1 MPFRP
6 LLVRIRCPV
15 LPRCR
20 LLRSSSIL
28 IPGKTVWRRCKAGRL
43 AVLNDAAA
51 YFAALREALLRA
63 TRQVYII
70 GWDIHSQTRFVGPSG
85 QAGDG
90 YPEELGAFLKAL
102 LLAKPDLHINILAW
116 NFPALYAAEREWNSA
131 TKFTTGTSD
140 RLRFCFD
147 SSLPLGSAQ
156 HQKIVTIDGAL
167 AFVGGLDLTIRRWDT
182 SAHAADDPLRVDPD
196 GKPYPPF
203 HDVQCMVDG
212 EAAASVTEI
221 AENRWCAAGCTVET
235 SLAVA
240 GERWPASVPVQSRG
254 MTVGIARTEIAT
266 AGAPGVNEVAR
277 LFEAS
282 INAADRFIYVE
293 NQFTSATDFAHL
305 LAQRMVDVPQLHV
318 LIVTPKLHSSWFESQ
333 AMQSGRGGFIGAFLA
348 AGVMDRVR
356 FLYPSTRDGE
366 TEAAVM
372 VHSKVMIVD
381 DRILRIGSAN
391 LNNRS
396 MGADTE
402 CDLAFEATSE
412 AQQRSI
418 AQVRRQLIGHFCGVD
433 EREIERNEADLFGY
447 LDRRAESD
455 AAKSLRPIDPEATS
469 GGMAAMVQ
477 PVADPREPL
486 HLDRVATRMWTPRT
500 ILAVSGLAAA
510 LAGLA
515 LAWQYTSLHDFTDVG
530 FVSSMISQPAR
541 SHFAPLLAIAAFVLG
556 GLVVFPVLVLIAATA
571 AALGPWTGFF
581 SAGAGVLLSA
591 LLLFTIGRV
600 LGQARLQR
608 LLGRRAGRVQSR
620 VIGKGVV
627 AVAMIRMVPIAPF
640 SIVNVV
646 AGASKLSLR
655 DFLLG
660 TALGMAPG
668 IAVMAAL
675 GAQIAD
681 LARNAS
687 WTNVLLLALAILAW
701 IALCLGV
708 QFLVTWW
715 TGRRM

>member
-1 MPFRP
+1 
-6 LLVRIRCPV
+6 

-20 LLRSSSIL
+20 LLQSSSIL
-28 IPGKTVWRRCKAGRL
+28 VPGDTVWKRCKAGRL

-51 YFAALREALLRA
+51 YFVALREALLLA
-63 TRQVYII
+63 ARQVYII
-70 GWDIHSQTRFVGPSG
+70 GWDIHSLTRFVGPSG
-85 QAGDG
+85 QAEDG

-102 LLAKPDLHINILAW
+102 LETKPELRINILSW

-131 TKFTTGTSD
+131 AKFTSEATG
-140 RLRFCFD
+140 RLCFCFD

-156 HQKIVTIDGAL
+156 HQKIVVIDGVL

-182 SAHAADDPLRVDPD
+182 SAHEADDPLRIDPD

-212 EAAASVTEI
+212 EAAVSLTVL
-221 AENRWCAAGCTVET
+221 AENRWRAAGCTVERT
-235 SLAVA
+235 VSVR

-254 MTVGIARTEIAT
+254 MTTGIARTEIAT
-266 AGAPGVNEVAR
+266 ASGAGVNEVAR

-282 INAADRFIYVE
+282 INAADRFIYIE
-293 NQFTSATDFAHL
+293 NKFTSAIDIARL
-305 LAQRMVDVPQLHV
+305 LAQRMQDVPQLRV

-333 AMQSGRGGFIGAFLA
+333 AMQSGRGGFIAEFVS
-348 AGVMDRVR
+348 AGVMDRIR
-356 FLYPSTRDGE
+356 FLYPSTGGTDRA
-366 TEAAVM
+366 AAVM

-381 DRILRIGSAN
+381 DRILRVGSAN

-402 CDLAFEATSE
+402 CDLAFEATSSTHWE
-412 AQQRSI
+412 YI
-418 AQVRRQLIGHFCGVD
+418 ARLRRQLIGHFCGVD
-433 EREIERNEADLFGY
+433 ERDIASNDADLFGF
-447 LDRRAESD
+447 LDRLPDAG
-455 AAKSLRPIDPEATS
+455 AAKSLRPIDPAATAGS
-469 GGMAAMVQ
+469 MATVVQ

-486 HLDRVATRMWTPRT
+486 HLDRAANRMWTART
-500 ILAVSGLAAA
+500 ILTVSGLAAA
-510 LAGLA
+510 LVCLA

-530 FVSSMISQPAR
+530 FVSSVISQPAW
-541 SHFAPLLAIAAFVLG
+541 SQFAPLLAIAAFVLG

-571 AALGPWTGFF
+571 AALGPWMGFV
-581 SAGAGVLLSA
+581 SAAIGVLLSSSV
-591 LLLFTIGRV
+591 LFGIGRV
-600 LGQARLQR
+600 LGHARLQR
-608 LLGRRAGRVQSR
+608 LLGRRSSRIQSR
-620 VIGKGVV
+620 IIGKGVV

-646 AGASKLSLR
+646 AGASKLRPR

-660 TALGMAPG
+660 TALGMLPG

-687 WTNVLLLALAILAW
+687 WANAVLLALAILAW

-708 QFLVTWW
+708 QFLVTWMA
-715 TGRRM
+715 GRKP

>member
-1 MPFRP
+1 
-6 LLVRIRCPV
+6 LRID
-15 LPRCR
+15 
-20 LLRSSSIL
+20 IL
-28 IPGKTVWRRCKAGRL
+28 I
-43 AVLNDAAA
+43 
-51 YFAALREALLRA
+51 
-63 TRQVYII
+63 
-70 GWDIHSQTRFVGPSG
+70 
-85 QAGDG
+85 
-90 YPEELGAFLKAL
+90 
-102 LLAKPDLHINILAW
+102 W
-116 NFPALYAAEREWNSA
+116 NFPALYAAEREWNSV
-131 TKFTTGTSD
+131 TKFTSEASD

-182 SAHAADDPLRVDPD
+182 SAHEADDPLRTDPD

-235 SLAVA
+235 PAAVA
-240 GERWPASVPVQSRG
+240 DERWPGSVPVQSRG
-254 MTVGIARTEIAT
+254 LTVGIARTEIAT
-266 AGAPGVNEVAR
+266 ASAAGVNEVAR

-282 INAADRFIYVE
+282 INAADRFIYIE
-293 NQFTSATDFAHL
+293 NQFTSAADIARL
-305 LAQRMVDVPQLHV
+305 LAQRMVDVPQLRV

-333 AMQSGRGGFIGAFLA
+333 AMQSGRGGFIGQFVA

-356 FLYPSTRDGE
+356 FLYPSTGNGA

-381 DRILRIGSAN
+381 DRILRVGSAN

-412 AQQRSI
+412 AQQNYI
-418 AQVRRQLIGHFCGVD
+418 AQIRRQLIGHFCGVD

-447 LDRRAESD
+447 LDRLAEGG
-455 AAKSLRPIDPEATS
+455 AAKSLRPIDPAATS

-486 HLDRVATRMWTPRT
+486 HLDRAATRMWTPRT

-515 LAWQYTSLHDFTDVG
+515 LAWQYTSLRDFADVG
-530 FVSSMISQPAR
+530 FVSSVISQPAR
-541 SHFAPLLAIAAFVLG
+541 SQFAPLFAIAAFVLG
-556 GLVVFPVLVLIAATA
+556 GLVVFPVLVLIAATS
-571 AALGPWTGFF
+571 AALGPWIGFF
-581 SAGAGVLLSA
+581 SAGVGVLLSA
-591 LLLFTIGRV
+591 LLLFAIGRV

-608 LLGRRAGRVQSR
+608 LLGRRAGRVQGR
-620 VIGKGVV
+620 IIGKGVV

-660 TALGMAPG
+660 TVLGMAPG

-687 WTNVLLLALAILAW
+687 WTNAVLLALAVLAW

-708 QFLVTWW
+708 QFLVTWMA
-715 TGRRM
+715 GRRT

>member
-1 MPFRP
+1 
-6 LLVRIRCPV
+6 LS
-15 LPRCR
+15 RCR
-20 LLRSSSIL
+20 LLQSSSIL
-28 IPGKTVWRRCKAGRL
+28 IPGDTVWRRCKAGRL
-43 AVLNDAAA
+43 AILNDAAA
-51 YFAALREALLRA
+51 YFAALRQALLLA

-70 GWDIHSQTRFVGPSG
+70 GWDIHSLTRFVGPSG
-85 QAGDG
+85 HADDG
-90 YPEELGAFLKAL
+90 CPQELGAFLKAL
-102 LLAKPDLHINILAW
+102 LKAKSELRINILVW

-131 TKFTTGTSD
+131 AKFASEESG

-156 HQKIVTIDGAL
+156 HQKIVVIDGAL
-167 AFVGGLDLTIRRWDT
+167 AFVGGLDLTIRRWDS
-182 SAHAADDPLRVDPD
+182 SAHEAHHPLRTDPD

-212 EAAASVTEI
+212 EAAVSLTEV
-221 AENRWCAAGCTVET
+221 AESRWRAAGCTVT
-235 SLAVA
+235 SADVTC
-240 GERWPASVPVQSRG
+240 ERWPASVPVQSRG

-266 AGAPGVNEVAR
+266 ASEAGANEVAR

-282 INAADRFIYVE
+282 INAADRFIYIE
-293 NQFTSATDFAHL
+293 NQFTSATDIARL
-305 LAQRMVDVPQLHV
+305 LAQRMLDVPQLRV
-318 LIVTPKLHSSWFESQ
+318 LIVTPKMHSSWFESQ
-333 AMQSGRGGFIGAFLA
+333 AMQSGRGGFIAEFVA
-348 AGVMDRVR
+348 AGVMDRIR
-356 FLYPSTRDGE
+356 FFYPSTRDVDGA
-366 TEAAVM
+366 AAVM

-381 DRILRIGSAN
+381 DRILRVGSAN

-412 AQQRSI
+412 AHRQFIAGLRRS
-418 AQVRRQLIGHFCGVD
+418 LIGHFCGVD
-433 EREIERNEADLFGY
+433 ERDIESNEADLFGF
-447 LDRRAESD
+447 LDRLPD
-455 AAKSLRPIDPEATS
+455 AGGAKTLQPIDPAATAGS
-469 GGMAAMVQ
+469 MAIVVQ

-486 HLDRVATRMWTPRT
+486 HLDRAANRMWTPRT
-500 ILAVSGLAAA
+500 ILAVSGLATA

-530 FVSSMISQPAR
+530 FVSSLISHPVR
-541 SHFAPLLAIAAFVLG
+541 SQFAPLLAIAAFVVG

-571 AALGPWTGFF
+571 AALGPWMGFF

-591 LLLFTIGRV
+591 LTLFSIGRV

-620 VIGKGVV
+620 IIGKGVV

-660 TALGMAPG
+660 TVLGMAPG

-687 WTNVLLLALAILAW
+687 WTNAVLLALAILTW

-708 QFLVTWW
+708 QFLVTWMA
-715 TGRRM
+715 GRRM

>member
-1 MPFRP
+1 M
-6 LLVRIRCPV
+6 
-15 LPRCR
+15 PRCR
-20 LLRSSSIL
+20 LLQSSSIL
-28 IPGKTVWRRCKAGRL
+28 IPGETVWRRCKAGRL
-43 AVLNDAAA
+43 TILNDAAA
-51 YFAALREALLRA
+51 YFAALREALLLA

-85 QAGDG
+85 YADDG
-90 YPEELGAFLKAL
+90 YPQELGAFLKAL
-102 LLAKPDLHINILAW
+102 LKTKPDLRINILNW

-131 TKFTTGTSD
+131 AKFTAHASD

-156 HQKIVTIDGAL
+156 HQKIVVIDGAL
-167 AFVGGLDLTIRRWDT
+167 GFAGGLDLTIRRWDT
-182 SAHAADDPLRVDPD
+182 SAHETRHPLRTDPD
-196 GKPYPPF
+196 GKPYLPF

-212 EAAASVTEI
+212 EAAASLTEL
-221 AENRWCAAGCTVET
+221 AENRWHAAGCTVERPAAT
-235 SLAVA
+235 K
-240 GERWPASVPVQSRG
+240 GERWPASVPVQCRG

-266 AGAPGVNEVAR
+266 ARGGGVNEVAR

-282 INAADRFIYVE
+282 INAADRLIYIE
-293 NQFTSATDFAHL
+293 NQFTSATDIARL
-305 LAQRMVDVPQLHV
+305 LAQRLLDVPQLRV
-318 LIVTPKLHSSWFESQ
+318 LLVMPKMHSSWFESQ
-333 AMQSGRGGFIGAFLA
+333 AMQSGRGGFIAQFVS

-356 FLYPSTRDGE
+356 FVYPSTRDAGQA
-366 TEAAVM
+366 AAVM
-372 VHSKVMIVD
+372 VHSKVMIID
-381 DRILRIGSAN
+381 DRILRVGSAN

-402 CDLAFEATSE
+402 CDLAFEATSDAHCE
-412 AQQRSI
+412 YIAWLRRS
-418 AQVRRQLIGHFCGVD
+418 LIGHFCGVD
-433 EREIERNEADLFGY
+433 EREIERHEADLFGF
-447 LDRRAESD
+447 LDRLAED
-455 AAKSLRPIDPEATS
+455 DGPKSLQPIDPAAS
-469 GGMAAMVQ
+469 VGGVAVMVQ

-486 HLDRVATRMWTPRT
+486 HLDRAANRMWTAKT

-515 LAWQYTSLHDFTDVG
+515 LAWQYTSLRDFADVG
-530 FVSSMISQPAR
+530 FVSSIISQPAR
-541 SHFAPLLAIAAFVLG
+541 SQFAPLFAIAAFVVG
-556 GLVVFPVLVLIAATA
+556 GLVVFPVLVLIAATS
-571 AALGPWTGFF
+571 AALGPWMGFL
-581 SAGAGVLLSA
+581 SASAGVLLSA
-591 LLLFTIGRV
+591 LTLFSIGRV

-608 LLGRRAGRVQSR
+608 LLGRRAARVQSSI
-620 VIGKGVV
+620 IGKGVM

-655 DFLLG
+655 DFMLG
-660 TALGMAPG
+660 TVLGMAPG

-687 WTNVLLLALAILAW
+687 WINVLLLALAILAW

-708 QFLVTWW
+708 QFLVTWLA
-715 TGRRM
+715 GRRT

>member
-1 MPFRP
+1 M
-6 LLVRIRCPV
+6 
-15 LPRCR
+15 
-20 LLRSSSIL
+20 L
-28 IPGKTVWRRCKAGRL
+28 IPGETVWRRCKAGRL
-43 AVLNDAAA
+43 TILNDAAA
-51 YFAALREALLRA
+51 YFAALREALLLA

-85 QAGDG
+85 YADDG
-90 YPEELGAFLKAL
+90 YPQELGAFLKAL
-102 LLAKPDLHINILAW
+102 LKAKPDLRINILIW

-131 TKFTTGTSD
+131 AKFTAHASD

-156 HQKIVTIDGAL
+156 HQKIVVIDGAL
-167 AFVGGLDLTIRRWDT
+167 GFVGGLDLTIRRWDT
-182 SAHAADDPLRVDPD
+182 SAHETHHPLRTDPD

-212 EAAASVTEI
+212 EAAASLTEV
-221 AENRWCAAGCTVET
+221 AENRWRAAGCTTERPAAT
-235 SLAVA
+235 K
-240 GERWPASVPVQSRG
+240 GERWPASVPVQCRG

-266 AGAPGVNEVAR
+266 ARGDGVNEVAR

-282 INAADRFIYVE
+282 INAADRFIYIE
-293 NQFTSATDFAHL
+293 NQFTSATDIARL
-305 LAQRMVDVPQLHV
+305 LAQRMLDVPQLRV
-318 LIVTPKLHSSWFESQ
+318 LIVMPKMHSSWFESQ
-333 AMQSGRGGFIGAFLA
+333 AMQSGRGGFIARFVS

-356 FLYPSTRDGE
+356 FVYPSTRDAE
-366 TEAAVM
+366 QAAAVM

-381 DRILRIGSAN
+381 DRMLRVGSAN

-402 CDLAFEATSE
+402 CDLVFEATSDAHCE
-412 AQQRSI
+412 YLAWL
-418 AQVRRQLIGHFCGVD
+418 RRRLIGHFCGVD
-433 EREIERNEADLFGY
+433 EREIERHEADLFGF
-447 LDRRAESD
+447 LDRLAEDDSP
-455 AAKSLRPIDPEATS
+455 KSLQPIDPAAS
-469 GGMAAMVQ
+469 VGGVAVMVQ

-486 HLDRVATRMWTPRT
+486 HLDRAANRMWTART

-515 LAWQYTSLHDFTDVG
+515 LAWQYTSLRDFADVG
-530 FVSSMISQPAR
+530 FVSSIISQPAR
-541 SHFAPLLAIAAFVLG
+541 SQFAPLFAIAAFVVG
-556 GLVVFPVLVLIAATA
+556 GLVVFPVLVLIAATS
-571 AALGPWTGFF
+571 AALGPWMGFL
-581 SAGAGVLLSA
+581 SASAGVLLSA
-591 LLLFTIGRV
+591 LTLFSIGRV

-608 LLGRRAGRVQSR
+608 LLGRRAARVQSGI
-620 VIGKGVV
+620 IGKGVM

-655 DFLLG
+655 DFVLG
-660 TALGMAPG
+660 TVLGMAPG

-687 WTNVLLLALAILAW
+687 WINALLLALAILAW

-708 QFLVTWW
+708 QFLVTWLA
-715 TGRRM
+715 GRRT

>member
-1 MPFRP
+1 M
-6 LLVRIRCPV
+6 LL
-15 LPRCR
+15 
-20 LLRSSSIL
+20 
-28 IPGKTVWRRCKAGRL
+28 
-43 AVLNDAAA
+43 
-51 YFAALREALLRA
+51 A

-85 QAGDG
+85 HADDG
-90 YPEELGAFLKAL
+90 LPEELGAFLKAL
-102 LLAKPDLHINILAW
+102 LREKTELRINILTW
-116 NFPALYAAEREWNSA
+116 NFPPLYAAEREWNSA
-131 TKFTTGTSD
+131 ARFTSGASE

-147 SSLPLGSAQ
+147 ASLPLGSAQ
-156 HQKIVTIDGAL
+156 HQKIVVIDRAV

-182 SAHAADDPLRVDPD
+182 SEHAARHPLRTDPD

-212 EAAASVTEI
+212 EAAIALSEL
-221 AENRWCAAGCTVET
+221 AENRWQAAGCTVERPEP
-235 SLAVA
+235 VA
-240 GERWPASVPVQSRG
+240 GDRWPTSVPVQSRN
-254 MTVGIARTEIAT
+254 MRAGIARTEIAT
-266 AGAPGVNEVAR
+266 AGSPGVNEVAR

-282 INAADRFIYVE
+282 INAANHFIYVE
-293 NQFTSATDFAHL
+293 NQFTSATDLARM
-305 LAQRMVDVPQLHV
+305 LAQRMLDVPALRV
-318 LIVTPKLHSSWFESQ
+318 LLVIPKMHSSWFESQ
-333 AMQSGRGGFIGAFLA
+333 AMQSGRGGFIDQFIS
-348 AGVMDRVR
+348 AGVMERIR
-356 FLYPSTRDGE
+356 FLYPLTR
-366 TEAAVM
+366 AADLAAVVM

-381 DRILRIGSAN
+381 DRILRVGSAN

-402 CDLAFEATSE
+402 CDLVFEATSE
-412 AQQRSI
+412 KHREFI
-418 AQVRRQLIGHFCGVD
+418 AGLRRQLIGHFCGAD
-433 EREIERNEADLFGY
+433 EQEIESNEADLLGF
-447 LDRRAESD
+447 LDRISD
-455 AAKSLRPIDPEATS
+455 GDRQKSLQPIDPTMTAGHVATF
-469 GGMAAMVQ
+469 VQ

-486 HLDRVATRMWTPRT
+486 DLERTASRMWTLRT

-515 LAWQYTSLHDFTDVG
+515 LAWQYTSLSDFTDVG
-530 FVSSMISQPAR
+530 FVSSVISQPAR
-541 SHFAPLLAIAAFVLG
+541 SEFAPLLAIAAFVVG

-571 AALGPWTGFF
+571 AALGPWMGFF

-591 LLLFTIGRV
+591 LTLFSIGRV

-608 LLGRRAGRVQSR
+608 LLGRRAARVQSR
-620 VIGKGVV
+620 IIGKGVV

-660 TALGMAPG
+660 TVLGMAPG
-668 IAVMAAL
+668 ILVMAAL

-687 WTNVLLLALAILAW
+687 WTNALLLGLAIVAW
-701 IALCLGV
+701 IAVCLGV
-708 QFLVTWW
+708 QFLVTWLA
-715 TGRRM
+715 GRKT

>member
-1 MPFRP
+1 V
-6 LLVRIRCPV
+6 LIYHV

-20 LLRSSSIL
+20 LLQSSSIL
-28 IPGKTVWRRCKAGRL
+28 IPGDTVWRRCKAGRL
-43 AVLNDAAA
+43 AILNDAAA
-51 YFAALREALLRA
+51 YFAALREALRLA

-70 GWDIHSQTRFVGPSG
+70 GWDIHSLTRFVGPSG
-85 QAGDG
+85 HADDG

-102 LLAKPDLHINILAW
+102 LKAKPELRINILSW

-131 TKFTTGTSD
+131 AKFTSEASD
-140 RLRFCFD
+140 RLCFCFD

-156 HQKIVTIDGAL
+156 HQKIVVVDGAL

-182 SAHAADDPLRVDPD
+182 SAHDAHHPLRTDPD
-196 GKPYPPF
+196 GKSYPPF

-212 EAAASVTEI
+212 EAAVSLTEVV
-221 AENRWCAAGCTVET
+221 ESRWRTAGCTVEK
-235 SLAVA
+235 SAAVT

-254 MTVGIARTEIAT
+254 LTVGIARTEIAT
-266 AGAPGVNEVAR
+266 ASKAGVNEVAR

-282 INAADRFIYVE
+282 INAADRFIYIE
-293 NQFTSATDFAHL
+293 NQFTSATDIARL
-305 LAQRMVDVPQLHV
+305 LAQRMLDVPQLRV
-318 LIVTPKLHSSWFESQ
+318 LIVTPKMHSSWFESQ
-333 AMQSGRGGFIGAFLA
+333 AMQSGRGGFIEQFVA
-348 AGVMDRVR
+348 AGV
-356 FLYPSTRDGE
+356 YPSTWDGE
-366 TEAAVM
+366 KATVVM

-381 DRILRIGSAN
+381 DRFLRVGSAN

-402 CDLAFEATSE
+402 CDLGFEATSE
-412 AQQRSI
+412 AHREYIAGLRRS
-418 AQVRRQLIGHFCGVD
+418 LIGHFCGVD
-433 EREIERNEADLFGY
+433 EREIASNEADLFGF
-447 LDRRAESD
+447 LDRLPERGG
-455 AAKSLRPIDPEATS
+455 AKSLQPIDPAATAGS
-469 GGMAAMVQ
+469 MAIVVQ

-486 HLDRVATRMWTPRT
+486 HLDRAANRMWTART
-500 ILAVSGLAAA
+500 ILAASGLAAA

-515 LAWQYTSLHDFTDVG
+515 LAWQYTSLRDFTDIG
-530 FVSSMISQPAR
+530 FVSSVISQPAR
-541 SHFAPLLAIAAFVLG
+541 SQFAPLLAIAAFVVG

-571 AALGPWTGFF
+571 AALGPWLGFF

-591 LLLFTIGRV
+591 LLLFSIGRV

-608 LLGRRAGRVQSR
+608 LLGRRAARVQSR
-620 VIGKGVV
+620 IIGKGIV

-640 SIVNVV
+640 SIVNLV

-660 TALGMAPG
+660 TVLGMTPG
-668 IAVMAAL
+668 IVVMAAL

-687 WTNVLLLALAILAW
+687 WTNAVLLALAILAW

-708 QFLVTWW
+708 QFLVTWMA
-715 TGRRM
+715 GRRT